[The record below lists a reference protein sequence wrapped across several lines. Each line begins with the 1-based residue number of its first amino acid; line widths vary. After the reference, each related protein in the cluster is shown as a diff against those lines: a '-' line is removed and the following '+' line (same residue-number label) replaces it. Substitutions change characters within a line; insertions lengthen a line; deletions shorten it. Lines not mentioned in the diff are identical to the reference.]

1 VGGIVACR
9 RILFRQPSSRSN
21 GAVCSARAVPGT
33 GTNADARAR
42 TVGCAGTDARAGAG
56 ARSYG
61 NSAISYVIAVGGWRE
76 AGRRFSRLS
85 GLR

>member
-33 GTNADARAR
+33 GTNADAGTG
-42 TVGCAGTDARAGAG
+42 TVGCASTDACAGAG
-56 ARSYG
+56 ARSDG
-61 NSAISYVIAVGGWRE
+61 SSAISHVIAVGVWRE
-76 AGRRFSRLS
+76 AG
-85 GLR
+85 